1 MKLTILDSKNGE
13 KTAKIDDIFI
23 HSNYAPIKETKKF
36 CENIQFS
43 INPKVIIV
51 VEPGLSYLYSELKD
65 IFPNAKIGIIRFSN
79 LFSDYNKDWD
89 FFINFFDK
97 DIENFES
104 NITSLFSEEL
114 ICSTVFLSWTATKN
128 IFKNLDELLWQKI
141 KYTVENARTILIT
154 RQYFEKK
161 WLINFCNNLKY
172 GNFFKTQ
179 NIDLSNKEIA
189 IVASGPSLEDSIEI
203 LRKYRNN
210 LFIIC
215 LSSAC
220 SILNYFKIE
229 PDLYLSTDGGFWAGE
244 HLKILKDS
252 PTPLLLPFEGFCKK
266 SILKK
271 CKIIPAV
278 YNDGLTSK
286 IINELKLNFLELK
299 RNGTV
304 SGTALDFAI
313 ENSKNHIYFL
323 GLDLQGSP
331 SFQHTKPNVLENNN
345 LVKENK
351 INNLETRQRKS
362 QFNSSVLK
370 IYRDWF
376 CNYKKTKDVYRVID
390 SKNESL
396 GKIKDIKSNEFENS
410 LKNFIQHTETDFFNI
425 QKIELQK
432 TLICK
437 KAFDIIKK
445 NITSSEWQCM
455 LFPLDFVS
463 LNNTKSQEQKEH
475 LSKKIEEK
483 TKNLENKIRKIFDYE

>member
-1 MKLTILDSKNGE
+1 M
-13 KTAKIDDIFI
+13 
-23 HSNYAPIKETKKF
+23 
-36 CENIQFS
+36 
-43 INPKVIIV
+43 
-51 VEPGLSYLYSELKD
+51 LS
-65 IFPNAKIGIIRFSN
+65 A
-79 LFSDYNKDWD
+79 
-89 FFINFFDK
+89 
-97 DIENFES
+97 
-104 NITSLFSEEL
+104 
-114 ICSTVFLSWTATKN
+114 
-128 IFKNLDELLWQKI
+128 
-141 KYTVENARTILIT
+141 
-154 RQYFEKK
+154 
-161 WLINFCNNLKY
+161 
-172 GNFFKTQ
+172 
-179 NIDLSNKEIA
+179 
-189 IVASGPSLEDSIEI
+189 
-203 LRKYRNN
+203 
-210 LFIIC
+210 
-215 LSSAC
+215 
-220 SILNYFKIE
+220 ILNYFKIE

-271 CKIIPAV
+271 SKIIPAN
-278 YNDGLTSK
+278 YNDGISSK
-286 IINELKLNFLELK
+286 ILKELNLNFSELK

-313 ENSKNHIYFL
+313 ENSKNHIYIL

-345 LVKENK
+345 LAKENK

-362 QFNSSVLK
+362 QFNSNVLK

-376 CNYKKTKDVYRVID
+376 CDYKKTKDVYRVID

-396 GKIKDIKSNEFENS
+396 GKIKDIKSYEFEKLLENFKHDS
-410 LKNFIQHTETDFFNI
+410 KNDFFII

-432 TLICK
+432 EEICK
-437 KAFDIIKK
+437 NALEIIKNK
-445 NITSSEWQCM
+445 IHSSEWQSM